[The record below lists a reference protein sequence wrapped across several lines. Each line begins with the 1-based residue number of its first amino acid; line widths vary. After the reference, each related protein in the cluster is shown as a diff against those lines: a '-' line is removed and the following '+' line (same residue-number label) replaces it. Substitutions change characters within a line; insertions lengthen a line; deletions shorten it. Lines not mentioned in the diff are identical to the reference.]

1 MARSFAQTGEA
12 PCPACGQPVPFQ
24 IWLIVDTAERPDLA
38 QRVRDGTLHAVACP
52 HCDHYGTID
61 APLLVH
67 DPEHRRVL
75 FAPSERTDQE
85 EDRRTAGQLLGQLA
99 ASFTGAWPTYLDQVM
114 PVPREL
120 LPTLL
125 DADDPLTALEDVA
138 AQATEELEQLRREDP
153 EAYQELEAE
162 AREALAGAS
171 ASPVL
176 RVLQA
181 FIFAETWDASRQVAE
196 EHPELLGD
204 EVDVLLGQLI
214 QSAREQGDDD
224 TLRVL
229 EEHRALLRRCRE
241 TGVAAAFAESGLL

>member
-1 MARSFAQTGEA
+1 MARSFAQPGEA

-38 QRVRDGTLHAVACP
+38 QRVRDGTLHTVACP
-52 HCDHYGTID
+52 NCDHHGTVD

-67 DPEHRRVL
+67 DPERGRVL
-75 FAPSERTDQE
+75 FAPPQGTGQE
-85 EDRRTAGQLLGQLA
+85 EDRQIAGQLLGQVA
-99 ASFTGAWPTYLDQVM
+99 ANFTGARPAYLEQVI

-125 DADDPLTALEDVA
+125 DADDPLTALEEVA
-138 AQATEELEQLRREDP
+138 AQAAEELERLRREDP

-171 ASPVL
+171 PVL
-176 RVLQA
+176 RALQA
-181 FIFAETWDASRQVAE
+181 FIFAETWDASRHVVEA
-196 EHPELLGD
+196 HPELLGD
-204 EVDVLLGQLI
+204 EVDALLGQLI
-214 QSAREQGDDD
+214 ESAQEQGDDD

-229 EEHRALLRRCRE
+229 EEHRALLRRCRQA
-241 TGVAAAFAESGLL
+241 GVDAAFAESGLL